1 MNRVVN
7 GWLQSEDRLVGHRL
21 LDDLAPFISGR
32 VIAGDDQ
39 LDVDCL
45 IDSGSDT
52 TTLMP
57 DDAYKLLGDRY
68 LALPFSHDPSAI
80 EIFGVG
86 GSYRALPLE
95 VTLRMHDEHDDPLS
109 ISQTIW
115 IAEPDPGEPSLTGN
129 WTFPSIFGRDAI
141 RPGDFELSYSNN
153 TVTLIRP
160 SDE

>member
-21 LDDLAPFISGR
+21 LNDLAPFVSGR
-32 VIAGDDQ
+32 IIAGDDQ
-39 LDVDCL
+39 LDVDFL

-68 LALPFSHDPSAI
+68 LALPFSYDSSAI
-80 EIFGVG
+80 DISGVG

-95 VTLRMHDEHDDPLS
+95 VTLRMRDEHDDPLS
-109 ISQTIW
+109 ISQTVW

-129 WTFPSIFGRDAI
+129 WTLPSIFGRDAI
-141 RPGDFELSYSNN
+141 RPGDFRLSYIDY
-153 TVTLIRP
+153 TVSLIRP
-160 SDE
+160 DDG